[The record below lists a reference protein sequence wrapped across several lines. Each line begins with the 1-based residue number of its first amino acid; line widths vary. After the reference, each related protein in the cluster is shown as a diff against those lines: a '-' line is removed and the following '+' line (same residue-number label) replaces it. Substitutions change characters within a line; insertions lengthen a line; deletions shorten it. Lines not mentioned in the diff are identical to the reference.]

1 MDEDIYEHMPRW
13 QRWFLQ
19 TIDEVK
25 NKVKEKNES
34 GKD

>member
-1 MDEDIYEHMPRW
+1 MDEEIYEHMPRW

-25 NKVKEKNES
+25 KKVKEKNES